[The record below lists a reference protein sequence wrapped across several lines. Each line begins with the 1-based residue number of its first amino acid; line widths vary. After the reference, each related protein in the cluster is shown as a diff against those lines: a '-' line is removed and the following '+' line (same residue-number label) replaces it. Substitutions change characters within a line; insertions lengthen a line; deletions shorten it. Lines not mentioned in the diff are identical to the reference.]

1 MKNFGKANFSVAFRP
16 TSAFPLDA
24 RCVFDNL
31 EAAKDAARSAKE
43 IGSTESI
50 YYHGMQIL
58 VSNSEGE
65 TWYVIQRDGT
75 LSEIGGSSVS
85 ETEIKERFSKFVTIG
100 TEEPTD
106 GPGFWFDTIN
116 PVEDFPVILQV
127 GDVGSDENDVVIV
140 NVIE

>member
-1 MKNFGKANFSVAFRP
+1 MKDFGKLNFSTSFRP

-24 RCVFDNL
+24 RSVFGDL
-31 EAAKDAARSAKE
+31 ESAKAAAKTAGE
-43 IGSTESI
+43 IGSTDSI
-50 YYHGMQIL
+50 YYYGMQIL

-65 TWYVIQRDGT
+65 TWYTIQRDGT

-85 ETEIKERFSKFVTIG
+85 ETEIKEQLNKFVTIG
-100 TEEPTD
+100 NKEPTD
-106 GPGFWFDTIN
+106 GPGFWFDTVN

-127 GDVGSDENDVVIV
+127 GDVGKDDDIVIV